1 MSSKTWLYPGEF
13 VSDHFVCHKYV
24 KYILEG
30 KENKFQKDVKMVL
43 IMSKNNNINTYICV
57 AVNQY

>member
-1 MSSKTWLYPGEF
+1 MSSKTWLYPGEV

-30 KENKFQKDVKMVL
+30 KEKQIPKGCKNGTNHVQK
-43 IMSKNNNINTYICV
+43 
-57 AVNQY
+57 